1 MLSGARWRCNRT
13 VVADKWRHR
22 PRTVR
27 PSRAADQAGRIGV
40 AVSQWAE
47 PAATRSAAAGPAR
60 YWPSLPPPSMP
71 PRVDRIVIGALAGA
85 GAGFCAAGLRTA
97 FFFAGFGFAFAC
109 TAFFFLAGAAG
120 VTAFLAFFAFAFLR
134 FFAMIMVLWN
144 GSTQHPR

>member
-13 VVADKWRHR
+13 VVADKCQHR
-22 PRTVR
+22 PRTVC
-27 PSRAADQAGRIGV
+27 PSRAADQAGRIDV

-97 FFFAGFGFAFAC
+97 FFFAGFAFAFALAF
-109 TAFFFLAGAAG
+109 TAFFFLAGAARL
-120 VTAFLAFFAFAFLR
+120 TAFLAFLAFLAFFAFAFLR
-134 FFAMIMVLWN
+134 
-144 GSTQHPR
+144 